1 MIKYRQIINNPVGK
15 KIENLEQEVDKLK
28 SAVQELSVPYIKI
41 DPVWKDLLEL
51 PRMKEVISKYD

>member
-1 MIKYRQIINNPVGK
+1 MDLAKIYTIVGEYELA
-15 KIENLEQEVDKLK
+15 IRKLDYLL
-28 SAVQELSVPYIKI
+28 SIPGELSVPYIKI